1 MRKQYSKIIV
11 LLKTGQRKK
20 EWNLFLKK
28 VENEFQDFIRFFSQ
42 IFIGIM
48 AVFDKSKKKK
58 NFWKQNKPK
67 LNRKE

>member
-20 EWNLFLKK
+20 EGNLFFKK
-28 VENEFQDFIRFFSQ
+28 VENEFQDFIRFFPQ
-42 IFIGIM
+42 IFTGIM

-58 NFWKQNKPK
+58 
-67 LNRKE
+67 LLETE